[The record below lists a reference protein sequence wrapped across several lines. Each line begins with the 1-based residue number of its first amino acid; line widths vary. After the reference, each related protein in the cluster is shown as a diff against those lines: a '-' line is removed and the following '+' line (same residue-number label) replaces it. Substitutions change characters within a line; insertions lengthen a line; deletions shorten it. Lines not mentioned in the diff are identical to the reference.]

1 MSFARKTILM
11 VIAIIAVS
19 LCIRGCTKTIGPVQV
34 VDVSSPFWGPHE
46 YMVVIVLEEPLD
58 EEILKAHIM
67 DALSNYN
74 LNKENNADE
83 MEK

>member
-1 MSFARKTILM
+1 MD
-11 VIAIIAVS
+11 
-19 LCIRGCTKTIGPVQV
+19 PVQI
-34 VDVSSPFWGPHE
+34 VDISSPFWGPTEHLIL
-46 YMVVIVLEEPLD
+46 IVLEEPLD